1 MINGDPL
8 WHVSAIKLWANWSSF
23 NKINGHMVPSIL
35 ISLYTVIA
43 YEKKVRIIT
52 LTSNLEKLKYI
63 EHNMGSKIYPQNQVI
78 LDCIMPSIPL
88 RHKCLSIFLIWVIVS
103 RSSGL

>member
-35 ISLYTVIA
+35 LA
-43 YEKKVRIIT
+43 LLWKHLKKVRIIT
-52 LTSNLEKLKYI
+52 LKEPSHCDSSFEYPHHMFWFRNETINYMVRT
-63 EHNMGSKIYPQNQVI
+63 HN
-78 LDCIMPSIPL
+78 
-88 RHKCLSIFLIWVIVS
+88 
-103 RSSGL
+103 